1 MSYPRKLSQE
11 AILDVALGVL
21 EREGSQALSMR
32 AVAAE
37 LQVAPNAL
45 YRYFPGKAELV
56 AALAEAGS
64 QILLEA
70 LRAASAGQPPLLAL
84 RALARAYLDF
94 ARARPALYQV
104 KMAEVRCGEHAS
116 PSHDAIWGFVLEL
129 AGALPLAHDPRDVG
143 TALWAG
149 LHGLVELDRLQLLD
163 GRDPAHTLDVMLDLT
178 VAGLAAGML
187 NPAPGPVSGA

>member
-1 MSYPRKLSQE
+1 MSYPRKLSHE
-11 AILDVALGVL
+11 TILDVALGVL

-64 QILLEA
+64 QILLDA

-104 KMAEVRCGEHAS
+104 KMAEVRCGEQAS
-116 PSHDAIWGFVLEL
+116 PSHDAIWSFVLEL
-129 AGALPLAHDPRDVG
+129 AGSLPLAHDPQDVG
-143 TALWAG
+143 MALWAG
-149 LHGLVELDRLQLLD
+149 LHGLVELDRLNLLD
-163 GRDPAHTLDVMLDLT
+163 GRDPGHTLDVMLDLT
-178 VAGLAAGML
+178 VAGLMAGLAAGQ
-187 NPAPGPVSGA
+187 PPTGAQP

>member
-21 EREGSQALSMR
+21 EREGLQSLSMR
-32 AVAAE
+32 ALAAE

-56 AALAEAGS
+56 TALAEAGS
-64 QILLEA
+64 HILLQA
-70 LRAASAGQPPLLAL
+70 LRHASTGQPPLLAV

-94 ARARPALYQV
+94 ARTRPALYQV

-116 PSHDAIWGFVLEL
+116 PGHDAIWSFVLEL
-129 AGALPLAHDPRDVG
+129 AGTLPLAHDPRDVG
-143 TALWAG
+143 MALWAG
-149 LHGLVELDRLQLLD
+149 LHGLVELERLNLLD
-163 GRDPAHTLDVMLDLT
+163 GRAPGHTLDVMLDLT
-178 VAGLAAGML
+178 VAGLTAGL
-187 NPAPGPVSGA
+187 TSARPTSGAQP